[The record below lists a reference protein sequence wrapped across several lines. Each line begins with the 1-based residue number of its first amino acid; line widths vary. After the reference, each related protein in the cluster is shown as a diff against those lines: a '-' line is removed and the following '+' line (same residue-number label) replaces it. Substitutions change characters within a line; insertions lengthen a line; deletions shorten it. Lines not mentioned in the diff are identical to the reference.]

1 MSLCHPATLPAMIN
15 DPAKLEERRRR
26 LAESAERM
34 PERWQR
40 LTSPHRLGTHAAPRD
55 LYSLTRTL

>member
-1 MSLCHPATLPAMIN
+1 MIN